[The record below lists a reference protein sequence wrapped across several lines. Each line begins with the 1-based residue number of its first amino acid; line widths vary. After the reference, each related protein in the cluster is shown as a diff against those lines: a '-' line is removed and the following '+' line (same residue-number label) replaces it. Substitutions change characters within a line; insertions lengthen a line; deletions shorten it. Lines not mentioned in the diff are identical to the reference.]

1 MSNNKRQNNFKY
13 LFLSG
18 LSSVAFLI
26 YAAVFIQLPD
36 NNLKVRFFDIG
47 QGAAI
52 FIEAPNKNQILID
65 GGPDNIILEKLGQ
78 AMPFYDK
85 TIDLII
91 LTHPDSDHLNGLI
104 DVLKRY
110 EVKQIM
116 ETGILDNSANYQVW
130 RNLIKE
136 KNILVSYAYL
146 GETINLD
153 NGITMD
159 ILSPSKNLAGSKVS
173 NSNGASI
180 VSRLIYGE
188 TEFLFTGDADSGVE
202 WQLVSMGLNLSAD
215 VLNVGHHGSKNSTSD
230 IFLQA
235 VNPRIAV
242 IQAGKNN
249 KYGHP
254 HQEVLQKL
262 KNILILR
269 TDINKDINFKSNG
282 KNISYY

>member
-1 MSNNKRQNNFKY
+1 MSNIKRQNSFKY
-13 LFLSG
+13 LLLSG
-18 LSSVAFLI
+18 LSSVAFLV
-26 YAAVFIQLPD
+26 YTAVFVQIPD
-36 NNLKVRFFDIG
+36 NNLKVHFFDIG

-52 FIEAPNKNQILID
+52 FIEAPNKNQVLID

-78 AMPFYDK
+78 VMPFYDK
-85 TIDLII
+85 TIDLIV
-91 LTHPDSDHLNGLI
+91 LTHPDADHLNGLI

-130 RNLIKE
+130 HNLIKE
-136 KNILVSYAYL
+136 KNIPISYAFL
-146 GETINLD
+146 GETVNLD
-153 NGITMD
+153 DGITMD
-159 ILSPSKNLAGSKVS
+159 ILSPSKNLAGSETS
-173 NSNGASI
+173 NSNSTSI

-188 TEFLFTGDADSGVE
+188 NEFLFTGDADNSVE

-242 IQAGKNN
+242 IQAGRNN

-262 KNILILR
+262 KNVLILR
-269 TDINKDINFKSNG
+269 TDINKDINFKSDG